1 MIRRWFASPLFE
13 GDEEKTR
20 RAELINGAITVNLL
34 LTVLIIIGVV
44 LGNNVPI
51 GALVIAILW
60 FAVLLSIRR
69 ILHSGRVT
77 FVAFTLATL
86 FFVFLTAANI
96 SLGTIRTP
104 TASIYVF
111 WVILVGM
118 LFQLPGIV
126 LATIASSLAVMGLI
140 LAENAGLLPK
150 PNYSVGITQWMNFT
164 ALFGM
169 TASAVY
175 YSNRLVF
182 RALARADDEI
192 ARREKVEIELRKL
205 TRMVEQSPA
214 SIVLTDLA
222 GNIEYVNP
230 SFSKVTGYPF
240 DAVVG
245 KNPRILKSDKTKF
258 STYQEL
264 WAALTAGQEWQG
276 ELVNRKKDGS
286 LYHEWAV
293 IAPMT
298 DEHGIVSHY
307 LAVKEDITT
316 RKQAESAL
324 RSSEHRLRLLADN
337 TRDVIW
343 TMAPDGSVTYV
354 SPAVMAVRGFTPME
368 AMKQTIEET
377 LTPDSQAISIGYFTQ
392 LHTDLAAGA
401 PPQHFRGDLE
411 YRCKDGSTVW
421 TEVMAYPIVNEDGMF
436 EVLGVTRDISEHKRR
451 RGELETEGRRLTDQL
466 VQLDRQRSLG
476 QMSASLGHE
485 LNQPLTAILTNAQV
499 MQRGLRSGRLETA
512 QVGELIERII
522 HNTRRAS
529 DIIERI
535 RTFIRPSE
543 AKHVALDLQQVVL
556 EALHL
561 MEADIHQHQVQIRF
575 ATIDSPV
582 LVLGDVI
589 QLSQVLLNALRNAIE
604 ALQQV
609 QQRVI
614 EIQINTTQEQVTLS
628 ITDTGPGLT
637 PENLEQVGT
646 AFFST
651 KSTGLGLGLSIS
663 RNIMAKHQGTLSVAN
678 ASCTG
683 ACVTL
688 TLPVNANRLPE

>member
-77 FVAFTLATL
+77 FVAFTLTTL

-192 ARREKVEIELRKL
+192 ARRQQVEIELRKL
-205 TRMVEQSPA
+205 TRMVEQSPTT
-214 SIVLTDLA
+214 IVLTDLA

-230 SFSKVTGYPF
+230 SFSKVTGYSF

-258 STYQEL
+258 STYREL
-264 WAALTAGQEWQG
+264 WDTLTAGQEWQG

-293 IAPMT
+293 IAPIA
-298 DEHGIVSHY
+298 DEDGVVSHY
-307 LAVKEDITT
+307 LAVKEDITP
-316 RKQAESAL
+316 RIQAEDAL
-324 RSSEHRLRLLADN
+324 RISEHRLRLLADN

-354 SPAVMAVRGFTPME
+354 SPAVLAVRGFTPME
-368 AMKQTIEET
+368 AMQQTIEET

-392 LHTDLAAGA
+392 LHVDLAAGA
-401 PPQHFRGDLE
+401 EPQTFRGELE

-421 TEVMAYPIVNEDGMF
+421 TEVMAYPMVNEDGMF

-451 RGELETEGRRLTDQL
+451 RGELETERRRLTDQL

-535 RTFIRPSE
+535 RTFIRPSQ
-543 AKHVALDLQQVVL
+543 AQHLVVDLQQVVL
-556 EALHL
+556 DALDL
-561 MEADIHQHQVQIRF
+561 MEVDIRQHQVLVKF
-575 ATIDSPV
+575 AMTDSPV
-582 LVLGDVI
+582 LVQGDVI

-609 QQRVI
+609 RHRVI
-614 EIQINTTQEQVTLS
+614 EIQINTTQKQVQLS

-663 RNIMAKHQGTLSVAN
+663 HNIMAKHQGTLCIVN
-678 ASCTG
+678 ADNAG
-683 ACVTL
+683 ACVTM